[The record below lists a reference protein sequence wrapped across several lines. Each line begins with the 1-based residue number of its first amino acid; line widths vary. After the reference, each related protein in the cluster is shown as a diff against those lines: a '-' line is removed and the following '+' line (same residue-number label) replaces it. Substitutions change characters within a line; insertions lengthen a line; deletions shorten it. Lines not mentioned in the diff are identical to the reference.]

1 MNYAAIFISNVTYV
15 SIIQVESRI
24 TDINP
29 KVTAV
34 GNVYKSTSK
43 QSMLPVFLCYA
54 RLYQLSF
61 INMYDHFNP

>member
-34 GNVYKSTSK
+34 GNVFSVDIQTNVFSWYKHMYYK
-43 QSMLPVFLCYA
+43 QHCIPL
-54 RLYQLSF
+54 
-61 INMYDHFNP
+61 